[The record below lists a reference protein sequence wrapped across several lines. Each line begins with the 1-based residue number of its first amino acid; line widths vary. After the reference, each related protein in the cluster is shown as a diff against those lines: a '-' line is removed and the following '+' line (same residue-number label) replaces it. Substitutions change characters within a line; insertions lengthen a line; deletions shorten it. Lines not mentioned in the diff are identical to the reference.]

1 MKKNPQRPFGKKEI
15 SKASTIMRFIKRYFL
30 YLFFVGCLGFVS
42 LIFLYKFFHTKPT
55 YLYARVK
62 VGQGLW
68 WANTQK
74 PNIWLVKG
82 IERAKESKDLSG
94 KPSVQV
100 LDVVYYPYAVYPA
113 TGQYDVYVT
122 VKLKVT
128 PLRNKDT
135 YNFNRE
141 IIGIG
146 SPIYLEFPN
155 VQFAGTVTM
164 MSMTPFTERYVTKTV
179 YLTKRSP
186 LPWEYDQIRIGD
198 IQTNGKQTVLEVLDK
213 FYNGEMTG
221 TSTLSQGWL
230 VNTNINLFTVKVRLL
245 VKEMNGQYIFG
256 EEQIVAPSKYLMGAG
271 TKQFTFNDYYITM
284 VE

>member
-1 MKKNPQRPFGKKEI
+1 MKKTRERVIGKTKM
-15 SKASTIMRFIKRYFL
+15 SKDSALINFVRSYYL
-30 YLFFVGCLGFVS
+30 YLFFFLCLGFIGIV
-42 LIFLYKFFHTKPT
+42 FFYKLFHTKPT
-55 YLYARVK
+55 YLYAKVK

-82 IERAKESKDLSG
+82 IQQAKESKDLTG
-94 KPSVQV
+94 KPVVEV

-128 PLRNKDT
+128 PLGNKDT

-164 MSMTPFTERYVTKTV
+164 LSKTPFAERYIQKTV

-186 LPWEYDQIRIGD
+186 LPWEYDQIRVGD
-198 IQTNGKQTVLEVLDK
+198 VQTNGKETVFEVLDK
-213 FYNGEMTG
+213 SYNGEVTG

-230 VNTNINLFTVKVRLL
+230 LNTNINLFTVKARIL
-245 VKEMNGQYIFG
+245 VKEVDGQYIFG
-256 EEQIVAPSKYLMGAG
+256 EEQVVAPSKYLMGAG

>member
-1 MKKNPQRPFGKKEI
+1 MKTPSRYAQRRNQTPKD
-15 SKASTIMRFIKRYFL
+15 TVLMVFIKKYYL
-30 YLFFVGCLGFVS
+30 YLFFVGCLI
-42 LIFLYKFFHTKPT
+42 LISAVFLYKLFHTKPT
-55 YLYARVK
+55 YLYAKVK

-82 IERAKESKDLSG
+82 IEQAKESKDLSG
-94 KPSVQV
+94 KTAAQV

-113 TGQYDVYVT
+113 TGQFDVYVT

-128 PLRNKDT
+128 PLANKDT

-164 MSMTPFTERYVTKTV
+164 LSRAPFAERYINKTV

-186 LPWEYDQIRIGD
+186 LPWEYNQIRIGD
-198 IQTNGKQTVLEVLDK
+198 TQTNGKETVLEVLDK
-213 FYNGEMTG
+213 SYNGEVIG

-230 VNTNINLFTVKVRLL
+230 MNSNINLFTVKVRIL
-245 VKEMNGQYIFG
+245 VKEVGGQYIFG
-256 EEQIVAPSKYLMGAG
+256 EEQVVAPSKYLMGAG
-271 TKQFTFNDYYITM
+271 TNQFTFNDYYITM